1 MLRFIELLSLMVPA
15 YVANMTPP
23 FVKYWPGWNRPI
35 SARWLGSH
43 KTVIGFLAGVA
54 TGILTTFALAFV
66 QSRTGWARSLVDLS
80 QWPLLGIALGFG
92 AMAGDS
98 LKSLFKRRCHI
109 APGAPWIPF
118 DQLDFVVGALA
129 MLAFWVDLRVAEVT
143 LILALSFVGDIIV
156 NQIAYRLRIR
166 DTAW

>member
-54 TGILTTFALAFV
+54 TGILTTFAA
-66 QSRTGWARSLVDLS
+66 S
-80 QWPLLGIALGFG
+80 
-92 AMAGDS
+92 
-98 LKSLFKRRCHI
+98 C
-109 APGAPWIPF
+109 
-118 DQLDFVVGALA
+118 
-129 MLAFWVDLRVAEVT
+129 
-143 LILALSFVGDIIV
+143 
-156 NQIAYRLRIR
+156 
-166 DTAW
+166 